1 MRNTSSVILTSR
13 SIDVRV
19 IVILLCSRAL
29 HHLIVLIHLVLVSR
43 IASAHLLRIWR
54 LPTRMLVAHLG
65 LTRHPNRSILRLL
78 ARVSSSPPRV
88 ARLLRKP
95 AAACGH
101 QHTPVS
107 LWRVQSSTTIIPVL
121 RLEHKLFAHIL
132 EQASLL
138 PLFSESLCCLNLIL
152 LFLGILIS
160 ALTCP

>member
-1 MRNTSSVILTSR
+1 MILTSR
-13 SIDVRV
+13 SIDVGV
-19 IVILLCSRAL
+19 IVILLCPRAL

-54 LPTRMLVAHLG
+54 LPTRMLIAHLG

-78 ARVSSSPPRV
+78 ARVSSSSPRV

-107 LWRVQSSTTIIPVL
+107 LWRVQSSAVIPVL

-138 PLFSESLCCLNLIL
+138 PLFSESLGCLNLIF

>member
-1 MRNTSSVILTSR
+1 MILTSR

-19 IVILLCSRAL
+19 IVILLSPRAL

-54 LPTRMLVAHLG
+54 LPARMLVAHLG

-78 ARVSSSPPRV
+78 AWVSSSPPRI

-101 QHTPVS
+101 QHAPVS
-107 LWRVQSSTTIIPVL
+107 LWRVQPSTVIPVL
-121 RLEHKLFAHIL
+121 RLEHKLFPHIL
-132 EQASLL
+132 EQARLL
-138 PLFSESLCCLNLIL
+138 PLFSESLGCLDLIF
-152 LFLGILIS
+152 LFLGILIC

>member
-13 SIDVRV
+13 SIDVWV

>member
-1 MRNTSSVILTSR
+1 MTSR

-19 IVILLCSRAL
+19 IVILLGPRAL
-29 HHLIVLIHLVLVSR
+29 HHLIVLIHLILICR
-43 IASAHLLRIWR
+43 ITSAHLLRVWR
-54 LPTRMLVAHLG
+54 VPTRILVPHRG
-65 LTRHPNRSILRLL
+65 RSRHPTGSILWLL
-78 ARVSSSPPRV
+78 ARVSYSPSRV

-107 LWRVQSSTTIIPVL
+107 LRRVQPSAVIPVL
-121 RLEHKLFAHIL
+121 RLEDKLFPHIL

-138 PLFSESLCCLNLIL
+138 PLFSESLGCLNLIF
-152 LFLGILIS
+152 LFLGILIR

>member
-1 MRNTSSVILTSR
+1 MILTSR
-13 SIDVRV
+13 SIDVGV
-19 IVILLCSRAL
+19 IVILLCPCAL

-54 LPTRMLVAHLG
+54 LPARMLVAQLG
-65 LTRHPNRSILRLL
+65 LTRHHNRSILRLL
-78 ARVSSSPPRV
+78 ARVSYSPSRV

-101 QHTPVS
+101 QHAPVS
-107 LWRVQSSTTIIPVL
+107 LWRVQPTAIVPVL

-138 PLFSESLCCLNLIL
+138 PLFSESLGCLNLIF